1 MSLRFCRGKGISRPF
16 EIGLALA
23 GLVVLAPVLYVAAV
37 LVKLTSVGPI
47 LFRQERVGREGK
59 PFTLYKFRSMV
70 ANNGGPQVTAK
81 GDPRVTGVGRL
92 LRKTKLDELPELW
105 NVVRGDLSLVGARP
119 EVVRYVELENPLW
132 REVLEARPGI
142 TDPVTLRLR
151 NEEELLQGC
160 GGDAETFYRETL
172 QTYKLLGYREYL
184 RERTWWSDVQVL
196 VQSVLAV
203 VFPAKAPPPGLD
215 EIERVVALWR
225 KGEWDADP
233 GLEPAGTCF
242 RDAR

>member
-1 MSLRFCRGKGISRPF
+1 L
-16 EIGLALA
+16 
-23 GLVVLAPVLYVAAV
+23 
-37 LVKLTSVGPI
+37 
-47 LFRQERVGREGK
+47 GK

-70 ANNGGPQVTAK
+70 AHNGGPQVTAK

-92 LRKTKLDELPELW
+92 LRKTKLDEPPELW

-151 NEEELLQGC
+151 NEEALLQGC
-160 GGDAETFYRETL
+160 GGDAERFYRETL
-172 QTYKLLGYREYL
+172 QPYKLLGYREYL

-196 VQSVLAV
+196 MRSVLAV

-242 RDAR
+242 GDAR